1 MKRVRILLGKAG
13 LDGHDR
19 GVLILARALREA
31 GMEVVYTGLHQS
43 VVSIVRLALQ
53 ERVDVVGLSILSGA
67 HLALAKQLMETLKE
81 SGLDDKVVII
91 GGTIPPDDITIL
103 SSMGIH
109 QVFPVGT
116 PLSQIPK
123 DILTLVEKQSE
134 R

>member
-1 MKRVRILLGKAG
+1 MKKVRILLGKAG

-31 GMEVVYTGLHQS
+31 GLDVVYTGLHQS
-43 VVSIVRLALQ
+43 VETIASMAR
-53 ERVDVVGLSILSGA
+53 ENEVDVIGLSVLSGA
-67 HLALAKQLMETLKE
+67 HLALAEQLVGALRTN
-81 SGLDDKVVII
+81 GLADRIVVV
-91 GGTIPPDDITIL
+91 GGTIPPDDVTKL
-103 SSMGIH
+103 ATMGIH

-123 DILTLVEKQSE
+123 DILALVEKQ

>member
-1 MKRVRILLGKAG
+1 
-13 LDGHDR
+13 
-19 GVLILARALREA
+19 
-31 GMEVVYTGLHQS
+31 MEVVYTGLHQS

>member
-91 GGTIPPDDITIL
+91 GGTIPADDITIL